1 MKTLIENLCGN
12 LKKLCCDLGL
22 DPATLTKSII
32 IFIILIGI
40 IALMVKYPIIFVIL
54 AVLLLSIL
62 IIMAIY
68 SMLEP

>member
-22 DPATLTKSII
+22 DPVILTKSII
-32 IFIILIGI
+32 IFITLIGI
-40 IALMVKYPIIFVIL
+40 IALMIMYPILFIVLIG
-54 AVLLLSIL
+54 LLLSGL

-68 SMLEP
+68 SMLE